1 MIPPRRP
8 IPRASF
14 EEILLNGPVG
24 DLQKKQLQGHRKR
37 RQEFLTGFNSQ
48 MTAKQ
53 AEAHLVSAMQEM
65 GLTEADL
72 WRVLADG
79 AIPAA
84 ADAKR
89 RLKGLIDKQ
98 VTPNGKVSSLKPGSP
113 VTGSGFLGAK
123 KKRTKKKRTK
133 KKRKVQRPK
142 GGRVIGP
149 TGQTRK
155 PGSHRSSS

>member
-79 AIPAA
+79 ALPAA

-89 RLKGLIDKQ
+89 TLEGLIDKQ
-98 VTPNGKVSSLKPGSP
+98 VTPSGKVSPLKPGSP
-113 VTGSGFLGAK
+113 ATGSGFLGA
-123 KKRTKKKRTK
+123 KKKRTK